1 MSPHDLVSSIK
12 IRLCFNQGNQRCC
25 LPLASSPVERCP
37 SPILKTLGFENKS
50 HITKHDNRLRERN
63 SIMLESFWMGY
74 QERYPTFGNDL
85 ILVVYTE
92 TLSHKLADRVCMA
105 ESGGHV
111 QYRSPFLP
119 IVRTS
124 FRPCQYNPVAKSIR
138 C

>member
-12 IRLCFNQGNQRCC
+12 ICLRLYQGNQRCC

-37 SPILKTLGFENKS
+37 SPILTKLGIAKKS
-50 HITKHDNRLRERN
+50 QTTKNNIRLRERN